1 MPNLIF
7 KVKNYTNEDVIEKLV
22 DYIMS
27 SLYLENY
34 GMRGCFITPNQ
45 NIAES
50 VSASFHAAKNIYD
63 KANGQLVQHII
74 VGFGDMNVSEEQV
87 CMVACAISN
96 YFFVRGYQLFWGS
109 HWGSERSD
117 SYRHIHIALNN
128 VNVMTGERFSAS
140 YDNMGKLKD
149 CLVKLFPGGP
159 WNYFTDESFYHE
171 NT

>member
-22 DYIMS
+22 DYIIS
-27 SLYLENY
+27 SVYMECC
-34 GMRGCFITPNQ
+34 GMRGCFIDSNR
-45 NIAES
+45 NITEG
-50 VSASFHAAKNIYD
+50 VKASFHAAKNVYD

-74 VGFGDMNVSEEQV
+74 VGFGDMEVSEEQV
-87 CMVACAISN
+87 CMVANAISD
-96 YFFVRGYQLFWGS
+96 YFFIRGYQLFWGS

-149 CLVKLFPGGP
+149 CLVKLFPGVP
-159 WNYFTDESFYHE
+159 WNYLTDESFYHE